1 MNILDLCAY
10 LGLAAVGTATV
21 NMVLG
26 LLIALRYSP
35 VRLWP
40 HRPINIFVL
49 HRWTAYLVLL
59 LIVLHPCVLLLRN
72 TIQFGLRDV
81 LLPLWSPVQPTLNTL
96 GAVAL
101 YGLLIVIVTSVFRL
115 RMARPLWKK
124 LHLLVFPAFV
134 FVFIHSMFSDPQLSH
149 NKVDFLDGGKLF
161 IDLCGAIALLTSAA
175 RVKLRGQGFRAQAP
189 GTLDSPRPAGGSQA
203 GRTQG

>member
-1 MNILDLCAY
+1 MNILDVCAY

-40 HRPINIFVL
+40 HRRINIFVL

-72 TIQFGLRDV
+72 TIHFGLGDV

-96 GAVAL
+96 GAVGL

-134 FVFIHSMFSDPQLSH
+134 FVFIHSMLSDPQLSN

-161 IDLCGAIALLTSAA
+161 IDLCGAIALFTSAA
-175 RVKLRGQGFRAQAP
+175 RVRLRGQGFRAQAR
-189 GTLDSPRPAGGSQA
+189 GTLDSPLSSGGSEA
-203 GRTQG
+203 GSAQG